1 MQQKFN
7 GYFERSIN
15 LNLYFLLVSCP
26 TESLKVKK
34 TFSAYMEEHANL
46 RTVCEEGK
54 GKLQWERD
62 IPQEDLDNLVNLANT
77 DFNANLGKIIHDI
90 YLTGHNL
97 FRDMP
102 QGDHKK
108 RAKYRFASK
117 TLMRILPDTEI
128 RS

>member
-62 IPQEDLDNLVNLANT
+62 IPQDDLGN
-77 DFNANLGKIIHDI
+77 
-90 YLTGHNL
+90 YLYIFSFGHNAFL
-97 FRDMP
+97 VKLRCYCEKNTKFEKNWSLIRKP
-102 QGDHKK
+102 EL
-108 RAKYRFASK
+108 YRGS
-117 TLMRILPDTEI
+117 I
-128 RS
+128 

>member
-15 LNLYFLLVSCP
+15 LNLYYLLVSCP

-62 IPQEDLDNLVNLANT
+62 IPQDDLGNYYCVF
-77 DFNANLGKIIHDI
+77 FNFS
-90 YLTGHNL
+90 YLIFLSYLHMGNY
-97 FRDMP
+97 FV
-102 QGDHKK
+102 
-108 RAKYRFASK
+108 
-117 TLMRILPDTEI
+117 I
-128 RS
+128 

>member
-1 MQQKFN
+1 MEFLCNRNSKATH
-7 GYFERSIN
+7 FERSIN

-62 IPQEDLDNLVNLANT
+62 IPQDDLGNYYCVFLNFSYLIFYHIYIWA
-77 DFNANLGKIIHDI
+77 II
-90 YLTGHNL
+90 L
-97 FRDMP
+97 
-102 QGDHKK
+102 
-108 RAKYRFASK
+108 
-117 TLMRILPDTEI
+117 
-128 RS
+128 

>member
-1 MQQKFN
+1 MQQKFK

-46 RTVCEEGK
+46 RTICEEGK

-62 IPQEDLDNLVNLANT
+62 IPQDDLGNYIFFQFGHTKGLS
-77 DFNANLGKIIHDI
+77 I
-90 YLTGHNL
+90 YDGLLMMSRLH
-97 FRDMP
+97 
-102 QGDHKK
+102 
-108 RAKYRFASK
+108 RFGCFFVPPIFESYK
-117 TLMRILPDTEI
+117 
-128 RS
+128 

>member
-1 MQQKFN
+1 MQQKFK

-46 RTVCEEGK
+46 RTICEEGK

-62 IPQEDLDNLVNLANT
+62 IPQDDLGNYI
-77 DFNANLGKIIHDI
+77 FFQF
-90 YLTGHNL
+90 GHNTFLVKLRYYEKATKFEKNCSL
-97 FRDMP
+97 FRKP
-102 QGDHKK
+102 ELYKG
-108 RAKYRFASK
+108 SI
-117 TLMRILPDTEI
+117 TSI
-128 RS
+128 

>member
-1 MQQKFN
+1 MEFLCN
-7 GYFERSIN
+7 RNTNATYFERSIN

-62 IPQEDLDNLVNLANT
+62 IPQDDLGNYYCVFLISHT
-77 DFNANLGKIIHDI
+77 
-90 YLTGHNL
+90 
-97 FRDMP
+97 
-102 QGDHKK
+102 
-108 RAKYRFASK
+108 
-117 TLMRILPDTEI
+117 
-128 RS
+128 